1 MESNQLFTLT
11 EEAKERILA
20 AFEQQPE
27 KIALR
32 VEAKTNGTGE
42 FSYAM
47 KLIGPDEKTAEDQV
61 VEAGDLQVILDAKSA
76 EYLTG
81 ATLDYEDRIVKSGFK
96 FINPN
101 KPEIPQIGNG
111 PRPDLSGPVA
121 ERIQHLIDSELN
133 PAVAAHGGRM
143 ELTGVRDN
151 KVYLSFGGGCH
162 GCGMVDMTLKQGVEA
177 RIRELV
183 PEIEEVVDVTD
194 HSSGEN
200 PYYS

>member
-1 MESNQLFTLT
+1 MESELIVTD
-11 EEAKERILA
+11 EAQKRILS
-20 AFEQQPE
+20 AFEQQPD
-27 KIALR
+27 KVALR
-32 VEAKTNGTGE
+32 VEVNANGTSD

-47 KLIGPDEKTAEDQV
+47 KLVGADEKTAEDLV
-61 VEAGDLQVILDAKSA
+61 VEAGELQVVLDPKSA

-81 ATLDYEDRIVKSGFK
+81 ATMDYEDGIIKSGFK

-101 KPEIPQIGNG
+101 KPEIPQIGSG
-111 PRPDLSGPVA
+111 PRTDLSGPLV
-121 ERIQHLIDSELN
+121 ERVQHLIESELN

-143 ELTGVRDN
+143 ELLEIRDN
-151 KVYLSFGGGCH
+151 KAYLSFGGGCH
-162 GCGMVDMTLKQGVEA
+162 GCGMVDVTLKQGVEA

-194 HSSGEN
+194 HSTGED

>member
-1 MESNQLFTLT
+1 MESELIVTD
-11 EEAKERILA
+11 EAKKRILS
-20 AFEQQPE
+20 AFEQQPD
-27 KIALR
+27 KVALR
-32 VEAKTNGTGE
+32 VEVNANGTSD

-47 KLIGPDEKTAEDQV
+47 KLVGADEKTAEDLV
-61 VEAGDLQVILDAKSA
+61 VEAGELQVVLDPKSA

-81 ATLDYEDRIVKSGFK
+81 ATMDYEDGIIKSGFK

-101 KPEIPQIGNG
+101 KPEIPQIGSG
-111 PRPDLSGPVA
+111 PRTDLSGPLV
-121 ERIQHLIDSELN
+121 ERVQRLIESELN

-143 ELTGVRDN
+143 ELLEIRDN
-151 KVYLSFGGGCH
+151 KAYLSFGGGCH
-162 GCGMVDMTLKQGVEA
+162 GCGMVDVTLKQGVEA

-194 HSSGEN
+194 HSTGED

>member
-1 MESNQLFTLT
+1 MESIPLFTLT
-11 EEAKERILA
+11 DEAQKRVLA
-20 AFEQQPE
+20 AFEEQPE
-27 KIALR
+27 KVALR
-32 VEAKTNGTGE
+32 VEAKTNGTSE
-42 FSYAM
+42 FSYDM
-47 KLIGPDEKTAEDQV
+47 KLIGPDEKTVEDQV

-81 ATLDYEDRIVKSGFK
+81 ATLDYEDRIIKSGFQ

-101 KPEIPQIGNG
+101 KPEVPQIGSG
-111 PRPDLSGPVA
+111 PRSDLSGPLA
-121 ERIQHLIDSELN
+121 ERIQHLIESELN

-143 ELTGVRDN
+143 ELMDVRDN

-162 GCGMVDMTLKQGVEA
+162 GCGMVDVTLKQGVET
-177 RIRELV
+177 RIKELV

-194 HSSGEN
+194 HSSGET